1 MKFENSNL
9 NPALTELLNHDG
21 GIDADMVD
29 VYFHSP
35 ELIKSL
41 VDSVKNNQVIWEDD
55 RIYIAPKLFFSM
67 FTGVAF

>member
-1 MKFENSNL
+1 MRTEDANL
-9 NPALTELLNHDG
+9 NPALAELMNHDG

-29 VYFHSP
+29 IHFDSP

-41 VDSVKNNQVIWEDD
+41 VESVKNNQVIWEDD